1 MNDSQLA
8 LTIDFGTQSVKVAV
22 FDQTGSVIAFEK
34 EDYDPPYV
42 SPLPNYAE
50 QRPDYY
56 YECLCRAARRLSANH
71 GDLLKKATVATI
83 DCFRDSCV
91 LLDENMQPLRPM
103 IIWLDQRLATCK
115 KKLPLFDRF
124 LFALVGMTETVK
136 LNRARSYANWIQ
148 EHEPEIWAKTKKY
161 VNASAYFTYL
171 ITGHLADSPSSTVGH
186 YPIDFKRHRWY
197 KNPERHLKGQIFGVK
212 KSQLADLVME
222 GEELGRVSAKCAAE
236 TGLPEGLRFIASG
249 SDKSCETL
257 GLGVID
263 SSLAALSLGTA
274 CSIETTIDHYMESER
289 FLPGYPSCIPGFYNL
304 DVQIYRGFWMV
315 SWFRKEFAY
324 KASPRDLDKMLDS
337 VPPGADG
344 LVLQPYW
351 GPGLARPLAKG
362 TVIGWSDSST
372 SAHFYRAIIEG
383 LCYALRESFE
393 SFERKV
399 GHRIPT
405 IRVSGGGANSPAICQ
420 IAANIFN
427 RKIERV
433 QTTETSSLG
442 AAIAAY
448 LAVGTFKSPEEA
460 IAKMVHPADCFA
472 PDERVAKKYDTLY
485 HSVYLQLFPSLRK
498 AYRNIK
504 AFNRAEDAERL
515 AELEAEKKK
524 AN

>member
-1 MNDSQLA
+1 MNDSQLV
-8 LTIDFGTQSVKVAV
+8 LTIDFGTQSVKVAI

-212 KSQLADLVME
+212 KSQ
-222 GEELGRVSAKCAAE
+222 
-236 TGLPEGLRFIASG
+236 
-249 SDKSCETL
+249 SCETL

-383 LCYALRESFE
+383 ICYALRESFE

-515 AELEAEKKK
+515 SELEESKK
-524 AN
+524 ANK